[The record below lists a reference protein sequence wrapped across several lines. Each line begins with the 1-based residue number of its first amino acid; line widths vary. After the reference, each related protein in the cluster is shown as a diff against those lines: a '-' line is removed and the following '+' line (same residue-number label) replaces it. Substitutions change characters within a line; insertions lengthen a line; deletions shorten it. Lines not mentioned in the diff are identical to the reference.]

1 MSGRLVAAEV
11 FWKACSTYTDSGSR
25 AIYTT
30 RKVRR
35 SLQMRNSSTPRPIE
49 GIGFIVIIL
58 VWIYPGKRTVG
69 ETRAARCAEPRQGK
83 SR

>member
-30 RKVRR
+30 RRAAKE
-35 SLQMRNSSTPRPIE
+35 SPRNL
-49 GIGFIVIIL
+49 IGFIVTIL
-58 VWIYPGKRTVG
+58 VRIYPGKRTVG